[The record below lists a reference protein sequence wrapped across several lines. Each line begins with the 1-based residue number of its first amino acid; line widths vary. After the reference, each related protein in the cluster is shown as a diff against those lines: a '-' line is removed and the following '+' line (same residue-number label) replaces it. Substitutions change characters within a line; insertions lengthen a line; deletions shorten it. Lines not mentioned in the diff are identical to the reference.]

1 MQEFFAMGGYAFYV
15 WGSFGVTAVL
25 MILEV
30 ILLRRRKQQL
40 IRRLGRSV
48 RARNQRR
55 PVQSEENGAAS

>member
-30 ILLRRRKQQL
+30 VLLRQRKQQL
-40 IRRLGRSV
+40 LRRLGRSI
-48 RARNQRR
+48 RTRNQQR
-55 PVQSEENGAAS
+55 PVQSE

>member
-48 RARNQRR
+48 RVRNQRS
-55 PVQSEENGAAS
+55 PVQSEENGATL